1 MRSVNTPL
9 QQAYFTLL
17 NGQINV
23 GGVIPIYD
31 TIPSNETYPYI
42 QIDDN
47 TKLDYVTK
55 SSFGEEI
62 TQTIWIVDRYEGSFG
77 SRLTVNSILNRV
89 QEIIRA
95 RPNPFDITDYNV
107 ITNTLDIAVFS
118 RERTETHTYLRYE
131 VRFRHLIQHL
141 NYS

>member
-17 NGQINV
+17 NEQVNV

-31 TIPSNETYPYI
+31 TIPSSPSFPYI

-47 TKLDYVTK
+47 TKLDFVTK

-62 TQTIWIVDRYEGSFG
+62 TQTLWIVDRYEGSFG
-77 SRLTVNSILNRV
+77 SRLNVNSILDKV
-89 QEIIRA
+89 QQIIRA
-95 RPNPFDITDYNV
+95 RPNPFDINDYNV